1 MITFIHLTRHYKF
14 KSLFYHHL
22 VPDMLNTIPMHF
34 RYQLSFSLAQFLST
48 QSENGP
54 RYWSVDAV
62 IFISIHLFAINFIK
76 LYGL

>member
-14 KSLFYHHL
+14 NLYYHHL

-76 LYGL
+76 VYGL

>member
-1 MITFIHLTRHYKF
+1 MITFIHLTRHSNSNPCFIIIWYQ
-14 KSLFYHHL
+14 
-22 VPDMLNTIPMHF
+22 NTILMHF

-76 LYGL
+76 VYGL